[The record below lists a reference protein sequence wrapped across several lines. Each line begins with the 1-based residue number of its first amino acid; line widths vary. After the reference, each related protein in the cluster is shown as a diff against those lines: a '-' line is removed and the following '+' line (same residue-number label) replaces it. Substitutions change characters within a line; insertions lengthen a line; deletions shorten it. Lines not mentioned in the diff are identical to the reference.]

1 MTYVKLTDHQS
12 VQALAVMCRFLG
24 LEGLQAVLGEA
35 LLKGA
40 SYCALDEQHM
50 VFSQGQ
56 PGDYFYLILG
66 GRVDTLRLSAE
77 GEEHIIHH
85 VVAGQ
90 LLAPIVMF
98 MKDGRYPVS
107 CRTAEPT
114 QLCRM
119 SRASLH
125 KTCLSH
131 PQLAMQMLELAGRAL
146 NTRIDEMDNLV
157 GRNAAERLANY
168 LLRLQPQASSG
179 LIHLPLNQRQLATKL
194 GVRAETLNRLLADWQ
209 RQGLV
214 VGQRR
219 DWTIPDRGALSGVAN
234 RVA

>member
-1 MTYVKLTDHQS
+1 
-12 VQALAVMCRFLG
+12 
-24 LEGLQAVLGEA
+24 
-35 LLKGA
+35 
-40 SYCALDEQHM
+40 
-50 VFSQGQ
+50 
-56 PGDYFYLILG
+56 
-66 GRVDTLRLSAE
+66 
-77 GEEHIIHH
+77 
-85 VVAGQ
+85 
-90 LLAPIVMF
+90 
-98 MKDGRYPVS
+98 
-107 CRTAEPT
+107 
-114 QLCRM
+114 
-119 SRASLH
+119 
-125 KTCLSH
+125 
-131 PQLAMQMLELAGRAL
+131 MQMLELAGRAL

>member
-12 VQALAVMCRFLG
+12 AQALAVMCRFLG

-90 LLAPIVMF
+90 LLAPHRDVHE
-98 MKDGRYPVS
+98 GRPLPGQLPHG
-107 CRTAEPT
+107 RTDPAVPHEPRQFAQDLLEPSAT
-114 QLCRM
+114 GHADAGTGRP
-119 SRASLH
+119 RAQ
-125 KTCLSH
+125 H
-131 PQLAMQMLELAGRAL
+131 P
-146 NTRIDEMDNLV
+146 
-157 GRNAAERLANY
+157 
-168 LLRLQPQASSG
+168 
-179 LIHLPLNQRQLATKL
+179 H
-194 GVRAETLNRLLADWQ
+194 
-209 RQGLV
+209 
-214 VGQRR
+214 
-219 DWTIPDRGALSGVAN
+219 
-234 RVA
+234 